1 MKVKRIL
8 AGKSSEVITI
18 KPDQTLQEASQ
29 LLNEY
34 NIGAVLVIGETG
46 EPLGILSERDIVR
59 KLATL
64 GRDCVTVRVGDAM
77 TSDLIIAVPEDD
89 LSYVMNT
96 MTEKHIRHLPVMHD
110 QQLAGIIS
118 IGDVVKAQRDH
129 FAGEARTLQQYID
142 GGYG

>member
-18 KPDQTLQEASQ
+18 KPAQTLQEASQ
-29 LLNEY
+29 LLTEY
-34 NIGAVLVIGETG
+34 NIGAVLVVNDNG

-64 GRDCVTVRVGDAM
+64 GRDSVTVKVSEAM

-96 MTEKHIRHLPVMHD
+96 MTEKHIRHLPVMQD
-110 QQLAGIIS
+110 QKLAGIIS

>member
-18 KPDQTLQEASQ
+18 QPEQTLQEASQ
-29 LLNEY
+29 LLTEY
-34 NIGAVLVIGETG
+34 NIGAVLVVNGDG
-46 EPLGILSERDIVR
+46 KPAGILSERDIVR
-59 KLATL
+59 KLAIL
-64 GRDCVTVRVGDAM
+64 GRDSVTVKVSEAM

-96 MTEKHIRHLPVMHD
+96 MTEKHIRHLPVMQD
-110 QQLAGIIS
+110 QKLVGIIS